1 MTLRPAGGGNLKGLC
16 PFHDEKSP
24 SFSVRPSVGAY
35 HCFGCG
41 EGGDVISFVMK
52 TDHLSFAETIEK
64 LAGRAGVTLRYEEGG
79 VTPGRQQGQRV
90 RLVEAHRAAAEFY
103 TEQLASP
110 GAAAGRAV
118 PRPSAAST
126 RPRPRSSG
134 SGSRRRA
141 GTR

>member
-1 MTLRPAGGGNLKGLC
+1 M
-16 PFHDEKSP
+16 
-24 SFSVRPSVGAY
+24 GAY

-52 TDHLSFAETIEK
+52 IDHLSFAETIER

-79 VTPGRQQGQRV
+79 VTPGRQQGQRA

-103 TEQLASP
+103 AEQLASP
-110 GAAAGRAV
+110 GRRRRAASSSA
-118 PRPSAAST
+118 SAAST
-126 RPRPRSSG
+126 RPRPRSSA